1 MQTKI
6 VFFLLLFDEKRQ
18 GLLSR
23 KTMAQDYRLAI
34 VPFPS
39 AAVFYCDAAKLIS
52 VFLSSIDR
60 QLSLDLH
67 YTFPSAGSAGWCTD
81 TTLFRLSLH
90 TKIN

>member
-1 MQTKI
+1 
-6 VFFLLLFDEKRQ
+6 
-18 GLLSR
+18 
-23 KTMAQDYRLAI
+23 MAQDYRLAI